1 MDSDKNQAVQTPQKH
16 RLSDAL
22 EKNKWVKGQSGNPH
36 GRPAGTVS
44 IVESLKRKLSE
55 IEPESKR
62 TYLDLFMETYLRKT
76 IKGGDS
82 KLIVDYINR
91 VDGMPKQ
98 KIEQDGTLEVKWSN
112 DNNNTLHATT
122 TPEATPRI
130 ED

>member
-1 MDSDKNQAVQTPQKH
+1 MESVKSTESTAKKLHPGVPFCKGIDPRRN
-16 RLSDAL
+16 L
-22 EKNKWVKGQSGNPH
+22 E
-36 GRPAGTVS
+36 GRPQGSVS
-44 IVESLKRKLSE
+44 IVESLKQKLSE

-76 IKGGDS
+76 IKGGDN

-91 VDGMPKQ
+91 IDGMPKQ

-112 DNNNTLHATT
+112 DNNNTVHTST
-122 TPEATPRI
+122 TPETTPRI

>member
-1 MDSDKNQAVQTPQKH
+1 MEVENKNTAGTERK
-16 RLSDAL
+16 LSNLIPFTKGFDPRRNL
-22 EKNKWVKGQSGNPH
+22 E
-36 GRPAGTVS
+36 GRPQGSVS

>member
-1 MDSDKNQAVQTPQKH
+1 MESVKSTESTAKKQHPGVPFSKGVDPRRN
-16 RLSDAL
+16 L
-22 EKNKWVKGQSGNPH
+22 E
-36 GRPAGTVS
+36 GRPQGSVS

-91 VDGMPKQ
+91 IDGMPKQ

-112 DNNNTLHATT
+112 DNNNTVHTST
-122 TPEATPRI
+122 TPETTPRI